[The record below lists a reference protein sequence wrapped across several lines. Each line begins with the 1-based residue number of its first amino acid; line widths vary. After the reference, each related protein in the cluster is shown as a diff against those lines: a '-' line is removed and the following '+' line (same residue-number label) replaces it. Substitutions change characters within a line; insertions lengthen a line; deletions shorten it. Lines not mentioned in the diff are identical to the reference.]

1 MLVQPLEAM
10 GKFSRHCASCHASED
25 EKKLMKCARC
35 QMKWYCSRECQKA
48 HWKKGHKLYCVQV
61 RGLFEVVFAF
71 LQLIAFLRLIAGTF
85 AGRFVARAGIPGNR
99 HVSLSPR
106 QARRRRRA

>member
-1 MLVQPLEAM
+1 MQPLEAT

-25 EKKLMKCARC
+25 ETKLMKCARC

-61 RGLFEVVFAF
+61 RGCFEVVFVF
-71 LQLIAFLRLIAGTF
+71 MQLIAFIRLIAGRV
-85 AGRFVARAGIPGNR
+85 AGRFVARAGKPRNR
-99 HVSLSPR
+99 RVSLSRR
-106 QARRRRRA
+106 QARRRRA